1 MKPKPPSHALKERDV
16 LKSVLAYLKVHRI
29 FHFRLNT
36 GAFQAAYKGRQ
47 RFVRFGSLGAP
58 DIICI
63 HNGLCIGVEVKGPEG
78 FQSQSQVLFEREFTK
93 AGGKY
98 VLARS
103 IEQVHEA
110 LL

>member
-1 MKPKPPSHALKERDV
+1 MKPKPYELKERDV
-16 LKSVLAYLKVHRI
+16 LKAILAYLKVHRV
-29 FHFRLNT
+29 FHWRSST
-36 GAFQAAYKGRQ
+36 GMLTKPYKGKMHY
-47 RFVRFGSLGAP
+47 VRFGSLGSP
-58 DIICI
+58 DIIAI
-63 HNGLCIGVEVKGPEG
+63 HNGICYGIEVKGPEG
-78 FQSQSQVLFEREFTK
+78 VQSQHQFEFEREFTK

>member
-1 MKPKPPSHALKERDV
+1 MKLKPYQLKERDV
-16 LKSVLAYLKVHRI
+16 LKAILAYLKVHRV
-29 FHFRLNT
+29 FHWRNNT
-36 GAFQAAYKGRQ
+36 GASVKEYKGKRHYI
-47 RFVRFGSLGAP
+47 RFGTLGSA
-58 DIICI
+58 DIFAI
-63 HNGLCIGVEVKGPEG
+63 HNGVCYAIECKGPEG
-78 FQSQSQVLFEREFTK
+78 IQSQHQVEFEREFTK